1 MEMVRMRVNTIVL
14 AFRELN
20 NAIKGKA
27 RKLVIG
33 TVALIPLLYGSLYLW
48 AFTNPYK
55 TLDTV
60 PVAVV
65 VEDSGAIINGKMRNV
80 GNEIKNRLKNQ
91 KDGSEG
97 FQWNFVDSAKANK
110 GIKNGDYFMV
120 ATIPASFSKCI
131 ASAQYDTP
139 TKAKLHVKYDQASNM
154 LASQIGKTAFRTIRS
169 EISEAIAQEYWEH
182 MFAKVNSASDSLGA
196 AANGAGALHEGSKSL
211 QGGINKLADGSNKL
225 SASLRKLQ
233 GGLGELQK
241 GANTLTEANARS
253 KEGAQYLAQKTQD
266 LANGAQQLSE
276 GTQRLSAAT
285 DEFYEGAQKLAASSN
300 ELEEHVKAGNA
311 ETKTKLAGL
320 LMQAQNPAVT
330 KEDVLANLQSLAEGL
345 GENSNL
351 LETNLSALSAGADKL
366 SDGSLQ
372 IKGGAD
378 AISQGFEAVNTG
390 SNKLAAGA
398 NSLAEGLAQVSNGS
412 EKLNNGVNAA
422 AQGSAKI
429 VNGSDQ
435 LNSGAKKLSDN
446 TPKLVEGAKKLHDGL
461 KDAQKSGK
469 INNIKQ
475 KSKMMSAP
483 VALKEH
489 DYSHVENYGTGF
501 APYFISIGLW
511 VGALMATF
519 VLRVMDRRAIL
530 NGMNPLKSA
539 LISFT
544 PFVIMGVVQAVIL
557 MGVVHGALKLQIDN
571 VGAFYALGII
581 ASIVFMAIMQMI
593 MVVFKI
599 PGRIVAIV
607 LLMLQITSSAGTFPV
622 QMTPSFFRAVH
633 PYLPMTYSILGL
645 RQAMAG
651 RNSGAI
657 ASSIG
662 ILVIFGI
669 IAIAITSIVDC
680 VKRTVTMFDLHP
692 VITLEA

>member
-1 MEMVRMRVNTIVL
+1 MGMVTMRVNTIAL

-20 NAIKGKA
+20 NAMKGKA

-55 TLDTV
+55 TLNTV

-65 VEDSGAIINGKMRNV
+65 VEDNGAMINGKMRNI
-80 GNEIKNRLKNQ
+80 GNEIKTRLKNQ

-97 FQWNFVDSAKANK
+97 FQWNFVSSSEANK
-110 GIKNGDYFMV
+110 GLKNGNYFMV

-131 ASAQYDTP
+131 ASAQYETP

-154 LASQIGKTAFRTIRS
+154 LASQIGKTAFRTMRS
-169 EISEAIAQEYWEH
+169 EISEAIAEEYWEH
-182 MFAKVNSASDSLGA
+182 MFAKVNAASDSLGA

-211 QGGINKLADGSNKL
+211 QGGIDKLANGSNQL
-225 SASLRKLQ
+225 SQSLRKLQ
-233 GGLGELQK
+233 GGLGELQQ
-241 GANTLTEANARS
+241 GANTLTQANVRS
-253 KEGAQYLAQKTQD
+253 KEGAKYLAQKTQD

-285 DEFYEGAQKLAASSN
+285 NEFYEGAQKLAASSN

-311 ETKTKLAGL
+311 ETKTQIAAL

-366 SDGSLQ
+366 SAGSLQ
-372 IKGGAD
+372 IKGGAE
-378 AISQGFEAVNTG
+378 AISQGVENINTG
-390 SNKLAAGA
+390 SSKLSAGA
-398 NSLAEGLAQVSNGS
+398 SNLANGLVQVSNGS
-412 EKLNNGVNAA
+412 ENLNNGITRA

-469 INNIKQ
+469 IDNIVQ

-483 VALKEH
+483 VALQEH
-489 DYSHVENYGTGF
+489 EYSHVENYGTGF

-519 VLRVMDRRAIL
+519 VLRVMDRRALL
-530 NGMNPLKSA
+530 NGMNPLKST
-539 LISFT
+539 LISLT
-544 PFVIMGVVQAVIL
+544 PFVIMGVVQSVIL
-557 MGVVHGALKLQIDN
+557 LGVVHVVLGLQIDN
-571 VGAFYALGII
+571 IPAFYALGII
-581 ASIVFMAIMQMI
+581 AGISFMAIMQMI
-593 MVVFKI
+593 MTAFHI
-599 PGRIVAIV
+599 PGRIVAII

-622 QMTPSFFRAVH
+622 EMTPTFFRTVH
-633 PYLPMTYSILGL
+633 PYLPMTYSIMAL

-651 RNSGAI
+651 KNNGEIVSG
-657 ASSIG
+657 IG
-662 ILVIFGI
+662 MLVLFGV
-669 IAIAITSIVDC
+669 IAIAITSIIAYK
-680 VKRTVTMFDLHP
+680 KRTVTMFDLHP

>member
-1 MEMVRMRVNTIVL
+1 MRVNTIAL

-20 NAIKGKA
+20 NMMKGKA

-33 TVALIPLLYGSLYLW
+33 AVALIPLLYGSLYLW

-65 VEDSGAIINGKMRNV
+65 VEDNGAMINGKMRNI
-80 GNEIKNRLKNQ
+80 GNEIKTRLKNQ

-97 FQWNFVDSAKANK
+97 FQWNFVNSAEANK
-110 GIKNGDYFMV
+110 GLKNGNYFMV

-154 LASQIGKTAFRTIRS
+154 LASQIGKTAFRTMRT

-225 SASLRKLQ
+225 SQSLQKLQ

-285 DEFYEGAQKLAASSN
+285 SEFYEGAQKLAASSN

-311 ETKTKLAGL
+311 ETKAQITGL
-320 LMQAQNPAVT
+320 LMQAKNPAVT
-330 KEDVLANLQSLAEGL
+330 KEDVLANLQSWAEGL

-366 SDGSLQ
+366 SAGSLQ

-378 AISQGFEAVNTG
+378 ALMQGMEKVNVG
-390 SNKLAAGA
+390 SNKLVAGT
-398 NSLAEGLAQVSNGS
+398 NKLADGLAQVSNGS
-412 EKLNNGVNAA
+412 EKLNSGVNEA
-422 AQGSAKI
+422 AQGSGKI
-429 VNGSDQ
+429 VNGSNQ
-435 LNSGAKKLSDN
+435 LNSGVKKLSDN
-446 TPKLVEGAKKLHDGL
+446 TPKLVDGAKKLHDGL

-469 INNIKQ
+469 INNIVQ

-483 VALKEH
+483 VSLEEH
-489 DYSHVENYGTGF
+489 EYSHVENYGTGF
-501 APYFISIGLW
+501 APYFISIALW

-539 LISFT
+539 LISLT
-544 PFVIMGVVQAVIL
+544 PFVLMGVVQAIIL
-557 MGVVHGALKLQIDN
+557 MGVVQGALKLQIDN
-571 VGAFYALGII
+571 VCAFYALGII
-581 ASIVFMAIMQMI
+581 AVSYTH
-593 MVVFKI
+593 
-599 PGRIVAIV
+599 
-607 LLMLQITSSAGTFPV
+607 L
-622 QMTPSFFRAVH
+622 
-633 PYLPMTYSILGL
+633 
-645 RQAMAG
+645 
-651 RNSGAI
+651 
-657 ASSIG
+657 
-662 ILVIFGI
+662 
-669 IAIAITSIVDC
+669 
-680 VKRTVTMFDLHP
+680 
-692 VITLEA
+692 

>member
-1 MEMVRMRVNTIVL
+1 MGMVTMRVNTIAL
-14 AFRELN
+14 AFREIN
-20 NAIKGKA
+20 NAMKGKA

-55 TLDTV
+55 TLNTV

-65 VEDSGAIINGKMRNV
+65 VEDNGAMINGKMRNI
-80 GNEIKNRLKNQ
+80 GNEIKTRLKNQ

-97 FQWNFVDSAKANK
+97 FQWNFVNSAEANK
-110 GIKNGDYFMV
+110 GLKNGNYFMV

-131 ASAQYDTP
+131 ASAQYETP

-154 LASQIGKTAFRTIRS
+154 LASQIGKTAFHTMRS
-169 EISEAIAQEYWEH
+169 EISEAIAEEYWEH
-182 MFAKVNSASDSLGA
+182 MFAKVNAASDSLGA

-211 QGGINKLADGSNKL
+211 QGGIDKLANGSNQL
-225 SASLRKLQ
+225 SQSLRKLQ
-233 GGLGELQK
+233 GGLGELQQ
-241 GANTLTEANARS
+241 GANTLTQANVRS
-253 KEGAQYLAQKTQD
+253 KEGAKYLAQKTQD

-285 DEFYEGAQKLAASSN
+285 NEFYEGAQKLAASSN

-311 ETKTKLAGL
+311 ETKTQIAAL

-366 SDGSLQ
+366 SAGSLQ
-372 IKGGAD
+372 IKGGAE
-378 AISQGFEAVNTG
+378 AISQGVENINTG
-390 SNKLAAGA
+390 SSKLSAGA
-398 NSLAEGLAQVSNGS
+398 SNLANGLVQVSNGS
-412 EKLNNGVNAA
+412 ENLNNGITRA

-446 TPKLVEGAKKLHDGL
+446 TPKLVEGTKKLHDGL

-469 INNIKQ
+469 IDNIVQ

-483 VALKEH
+483 VALQEH
-489 DYSHVENYGTGF
+489 EYSHVENYGTGF

-519 VLRVMDRRAIL
+519 VLRVMDRRALL
-530 NGMNPLKSA
+530 NGMNPLKST
-539 LISFT
+539 LISLT
-544 PFVIMGVVQAVIL
+544 PFVIMGVVQSVIL
-557 MGVVHGALKLQIDN
+557 LGVVHVVLGLQIDN
-571 VGAFYALGII
+571 IPAFYALGII
-581 ASIVFMAIMQMI
+581 AGISFMAIMQMI
-593 MVVFKI
+593 MTAFHI
-599 PGRIVAIV
+599 PGRIVAII

-622 QMTPSFFRAVH
+622 EMTPTFFRTVH
-633 PYLPMTYSILGL
+633 PYLPMTYSIMAL

-651 RNSGAI
+651 KNNGEIVSG
-657 ASSIG
+657 IG
-662 ILVIFGI
+662 MLVLFGV
-669 IAIAITSIVDC
+669 IAIAITSIIAYK
-680 VKRTVTMFDLHP
+680 KRTVTMFDLHP

>member
-1 MEMVRMRVNTIVL
+1 MRVNTIVL

-65 VEDSGAIINGKMRNV
+65 VEDNGAIINGKMRNV

-97 FQWNFVDSAKANK
+97 FQWNFVNSAKANK
-110 GIKNGDYFMV
+110 GLKNGDYFMV

-435 LNSGAKKLSDN
+435 LNSGAKKLSEN
-446 TPKLVEGAKKLHDGL
+446 TPKLVDGAKKLHEGL
-461 KDAQKSGK
+461 KNAQKSGK

-483 VALKEH
+483 VSLEEH
-489 DYSHVENYGTGF
+489 EYSHVENYGTGF

-544 PFVIMGVVQAVIL
+544 PFVLMGVVQAIIL

-571 VGAFYALGII
+571 VAAFYALGII

-593 MVVFKI
+593 MAVFKI

-651 RNSGAI
+651 KNSGAI

-692 VITLEA
+692 VITLEV

>member
-1 MEMVRMRVNTIVL
+1 MRVNTIAL

-20 NAIKGKA
+20 NMMKGKA

-33 TVALIPLLYGSLYLW
+33 AVALIPLLYGSLYLW

-65 VEDSGAIINGKMRNV
+65 VEDNGAMINGKMRNI
-80 GNEIKNRLKNQ
+80 GNEIKTRLKNQ

-97 FQWNFVDSAKANK
+97 FQWNFVNSAEANK
-110 GIKNGDYFMV
+110 GLKNGNYFMV

-154 LASQIGKTAFRTIRS
+154 LASQIGKTAFRTMRT

-225 SASLRKLQ
+225 SQSLQKLQ

-285 DEFYEGAQKLAASSN
+285 SEFYEGAQKLAASSN

-311 ETKTKLAGL
+311 ETKAQITGL
-320 LMQAQNPAVT
+320 LMQAKNPAVT
-330 KEDVLANLQSLAEGL
+330 KEDVLANLQSWAEGL

-366 SDGSLQ
+366 SAGSLQ

-378 AISQGFEAVNTG
+378 ALMQGMEKVNVG
-390 SNKLAAGA
+390 SNKLVAGT
-398 NSLAEGLAQVSNGS
+398 NKLADGLAQVSNGS
-412 EKLNNGVNAA
+412 EKLNSGVNEA
-422 AQGSAKI
+422 AQGSGKI
-429 VNGSDQ
+429 VNGSNQ
-435 LNSGAKKLSDN
+435 LNSGVKKLSDN
-446 TPKLVEGAKKLHDGL
+446 TPKLVDGAKKLHDGL

-469 INNIKQ
+469 INNIVQ

-483 VALKEH
+483 VSLEEH
-489 DYSHVENYGTGF
+489 EYSHVENYGTGF
-501 APYFISIGLW
+501 APYFISIALW

-539 LISFT
+539 LISLT
-544 PFVIMGVVQAVIL
+544 PFVLMGVVQAIIL
-557 MGVVHGALKLQIDN
+557 MGVVQGALKLQIDN
-571 VGAFYALGII
+571 VCAFYALGII

-593 MVVFKI
+593 MVVFRI

-633 PYLPMTYSILGL
+633 PYLPMTYSIMGL
-645 RQAMAG
+645 RQAMSG
-651 RNSGAI
+651 KNSGEI
-657 ASSIG
+657 VSGIG
-662 ILVIFGI
+662 MLVLFGV
-669 IAIAITSIVDC
+669 IAIAITSIALRM
-680 VKRTVTMFDLHP
+680 KRTVTMFDLHP
-692 VITLEA
+692 VITLDA

>member
-1 MEMVRMRVNTIVL
+1 MRVNTLAL

-20 NAIKGKA
+20 NTLKGKA

-55 TLDTV
+55 TLNTV

-65 VEDSGAIINGKMRNV
+65 VEDNGAMINGKMRNI
-80 GNEIKNRLKNQ
+80 GNEIKTRLKNQ

-97 FQWNFVDSAKANK
+97 FQWNFVNSAEANK
-110 GIKNGDYFMV
+110 GLKNGNYFMV

-154 LASQIGKTAFRTIRS
+154 LASQIGKTAFRTMRT

-225 SASLRKLQ
+225 SQSLQKLQ

-285 DEFYEGAQKLAASSN
+285 SEFYEGAQKLAASSN

-311 ETKTKLAGL
+311 ETKAQITGL
-320 LMQAQNPAVT
+320 LMQAKNPAVT
-330 KEDVLANLQSLAEGL
+330 KEDVLANLQSWAEGL

-366 SDGSLQ
+366 SAGSLQ

-378 AISQGFEAVNTG
+378 ALMQGMEKVNVG
-390 SNKLAAGA
+390 SNKLVAGT
-398 NSLAEGLAQVSNGS
+398 NKLADGLAQVSNGS
-412 EKLNNGVNAA
+412 EKLNSGVNEA
-422 AQGSAKI
+422 AQGSTKI
-429 VNGSDQ
+429 VNGSNQ
-435 LNSGAKKLSDN
+435 LNSGVKKLSDN
-446 TPKLVEGAKKLHDGL
+446 TPKLVDGAKKLHDGL

-469 INNIKQ
+469 INNIVQ

-483 VALKEH
+483 VSLEEH
-489 DYSHVENYGTGF
+489 EYSHVENYGTGF
-501 APYFISIGLW
+501 APYFISIALW

-539 LISFT
+539 LISLT
-544 PFVIMGVVQAVIL
+544 PFVLMGVVQAIIL
-557 MGVVHGALKLQIDN
+557 MGVVQGALKLQIDN
-571 VGAFYALGII
+571 VCAFYALGII

-593 MVVFKI
+593 MVVFRI

-622 QMTPSFFRAVH
+622 QMTPAFFRAVH
-633 PYLPMTYSILGL
+633 PYLPMTYSIMGL

-651 RNSGAI
+651 KNSGEI
-657 ASSIG
+657 
-662 ILVIFGI
+662 VFGI
-669 IAIAITSIVDC
+669 EMLVLFGVIAIAITSIAC
-680 VKRTVTMFDLHP
+680 RMKRTVTMFDLHP

>member
-1 MEMVRMRVNTIVL
+1 MRVNTIVL

-65 VEDSGAIINGKMRNV
+65 VEDSGAIINGKMRNI
-80 GNEIKNRLKNQ
+80 GNEIKTRLRNQ

-571 VGAFYALGII
+571 VAAFYALGII

-622 QMTPSFFRAVH
+622 QMTPSFFRVVH

-651 RNSGAI
+651 KNSGAI
-657 ASSIG
+657 TSSIG
-662 ILVIFGI
+662 ILVLFGV
-669 IAIAITSIVDC
+669 IAIAITSIVARM
-680 VKRTVTMFDLHP
+680 KRTVTMFDLHP

>member
-1 MEMVRMRVNTIVL
+1 MRVNTIAL

-20 NAIKGKA
+20 NAMKGKA

-55 TLDTV
+55 TLNTV

-65 VEDSGAIINGKMRNV
+65 VEDNGAMINGKMRNI
-80 GNEIKNRLKNQ
+80 GNEIKTRLKNQ

-97 FQWNFVDSAKANK
+97 FQWNFVNSAEANK
-110 GIKNGDYFMV
+110 GLKNGNYFMV

-154 LASQIGKTAFRTIRS
+154 LASQIGKTAFRTMRT

-211 QGGINKLADGSNKL
+211 QGGINKLANGSNQL
-225 SASLRKLQ
+225 SQSLRKLQ

-241 GANTLTEANARS
+241 GANTLTEANTRS
-253 KEGAQYLAQKTQD
+253 KEGAKYLAQKTQD

-285 DEFYEGAQKLAASSN
+285 NEFYEGAQKLAASSN

-311 ETKTKLAGL
+311 ETKTQIAGL

-366 SDGSLQ
+366 SAGSLQ
-372 IKGGAD
+372 IKGGAE
-378 AISQGFEAVNTG
+378 AISQGVESINAG
-390 SNKLAAGA
+390 SNRLAAGA
-398 NSLAEGLAQVSNGS
+398 NNLANGLAQVSNGS
-412 EKLNNGVNAA
+412 ENLNNGITSA

-446 TPKLVEGAKKLHDGL
+446 TPKLVAGAKKLHDGL

-469 INNIKQ
+469 IDNIVQ

-483 VALKEH
+483 VALQEH
-489 DYSHVENYGTGF
+489 EYSHVENYGTGF

-519 VLRVMDRRAIL
+519 VLRVMDRRALL
-530 NGMNPLKSA
+530 NGMNPLKST
-539 LISFT
+539 LISLT
-544 PFVIMGVVQAVIL
+544 PFVIMGVVQSVIL
-557 MGVVHGALKLQIDN
+557 LGVVHVVLGLQIDN
-571 VGAFYALGII
+571 IPAFYALGII
-581 ASIVFMAIMQMI
+581 AGISFMAIMQMI
-593 MVVFKI
+593 MTAFHI
-599 PGRIVAIV
+599 PGRIVAII

-622 QMTPSFFRAVH
+622 EMTPTFFRTVH
-633 PYLPMTYSILGL
+633 PYLPMTYSIMAL

-651 RNSGAI
+651 KNSGEI
-657 ASSIG
+657 VSGIG
-662 ILVIFGI
+662 MLVLFGV
-669 IAIAITSIVDC
+669 IAIAITSIIAYK
-680 VKRTVTMFDLHP
+680 KRTVTMFDLHP

>member
-1 MEMVRMRVNTIVL
+1 MHVSTIAL
-14 AFRELN
+14 AFREIN
-20 NAIKGKA
+20 NTMKGKA

-65 VEDSGAIINGKMRNV
+65 VEDNGAMINGKMRNI
-80 GNEIKNRLKNQ
+80 GNEIKTRLKNQ

-97 FQWNFVDSAKANK
+97 FQWNFVNSAEANK
-110 GIKNGDYFMV
+110 GLKNGNYFMV

-154 LASQIGKTAFRTIRS
+154 LASQIGKTAFRTMRT

-225 SASLRKLQ
+225 SQSLQKLQ

-285 DEFYEGAQKLAASSN
+285 SEFYEGAQKLAASSN

-311 ETKTKLAGL
+311 ETKAQITGL

-330 KEDVLANLQSLAEGL
+330 KEDVLANLQRLAEGL

-366 SDGSLQ
+366 SAGSLQ

-378 AISQGFEAVNTG
+378 ALMQGMEKVNVG
-390 SNKLAAGA
+390 SDKLVAGTNKLAD
-398 NSLAEGLAQVSNGS
+398 GLAQVSNGS
-412 EKLNNGVNAA
+412 EKLNSGVNEA

-446 TPKLVEGAKKLHDGL
+446 TPKLVDGTKKLHDGL

-469 INNIKQ
+469 VNGIVQ

-483 VALKEH
+483 VSLEEH
-489 DYSHVENYGTGF
+489 EYSHVENYGTGF
-501 APYFISIGLW
+501 APYFISIALW
-511 VGALMATF
+511 VGALMTTF

-539 LISFT
+539 LISLM
-544 PFVIMGVVQAVIL
+544 PFVIMGVSQAIIL
-557 MGVVHGALKLQIDN
+557 MGVVQGALKFQIDN
-571 VGAFYALGII
+571 VVAFYALGIL

-593 MVVFKI
+593 MVVFRM

-622 QMTPSFFRAVH
+622 QMTPAFFRAVH
-633 PYLPMTYSILGL
+633 PYLPMTYSIMGL
-645 RQAMAG
+645 RQAMSG
-651 RNSGAI
+651 KNSGEI
-657 ASSIG
+657 VSGIG
-662 ILVIFGI
+662 MLVLFGV
-669 IAIAITSIVDC
+669 IAIAITSIAFRM
-680 VKRTVTMFDLHP
+680 KRTVKMFDLHP
-692 VITLEA
+692 VITLDA

>member
-1 MEMVRMRVNTIVL
+1 MHVNTIAL
-14 AFRELN
+14 AFREIN
-20 NAIKGKA
+20 NTMKGKA

-65 VEDSGAIINGKMRNV
+65 VEDNGAMINGKMRNI
-80 GNEIKNRLKNQ
+80 GNEIKTRLKNQ

-97 FQWNFVDSAKANK
+97 FQWNFVNSAEANK
-110 GIKNGDYFMV
+110 GLKNGNYFMV

-154 LASQIGKTAFRTIRS
+154 LASQIGKTAFRTMRT

-225 SASLRKLQ
+225 SQSLQKLQ

-285 DEFYEGAQKLAASSN
+285 SEFYEGAQKLAASSN

-311 ETKTKLAGL
+311 ETKAQITGL

-351 LETNLSALSAGADKL
+351 LETNLSALSAGADKV
-366 SDGSLQ
+366 SAGSLQ

-378 AISQGFEAVNTG
+378 AISQGIEAVNTG

-398 NSLAEGLAQVSNGS
+398 NNLADGLAQVSNGS

-446 TPKLVEGAKKLHDGL
+446 TPKLVDGAKKLHDGL

-469 INNIKQ
+469 VNGIVQ

-483 VALKEH
+483 VSLEEH
-489 DYSHVENYGTGF
+489 EYSHVENYGTGF
-501 APYFISIGLW
+501 APYFISIALW
-511 VGALMATF
+511 VGALMTTF

-539 LISFT
+539 LVSLT
-544 PFVIMGVVQAVIL
+544 PFVIMGVVQAIIL
-557 MGVVHGALKLQIDN
+557 MGVVQGALKFQIDN

-593 MVVFKI
+593 MVVFRM

-633 PYLPMTYSILGL
+633 PYLPMTYSIMGL
-645 RQAMAG
+645 RQAMSG
-651 RNSGAI
+651 KNSGEI
-657 ASSIG
+657 VSG
-662 ILVIFGI
+662 VGMLVLFGV
-669 IAIAITSIVDC
+669 IAIAITSIAFRM
-680 VKRTVTMFDLHP
+680 KRTVKMFDLHP
-692 VITLEA
+692 VITLDA

>member
-1 MEMVRMRVNTIVL
+1 MRVNTIVL

-378 AISQGFEAVNTG
+378 AISQGFDAVNTG

-435 LNSGAKKLSDN
+435 LNSGAKKLSEN
-446 TPKLVEGAKKLHDGL
+446 TPKLVDGAKKLHEGL
-461 KDAQKSGK
+461 KNAQNSSK

-544 PFVIMGVVQAVIL
+544 PFVLMGVVQAIIL

-571 VGAFYALGII
+571 VAAFYALGII

-593 MVVFKI
+593 MAVFKI

-622 QMTPSFFRAVH
+622 QMTPSFFRVVH

>member
-1 MEMVRMRVNTIVL
+1 
-14 AFRELN
+14 
-20 NAIKGKA
+20 
-27 RKLVIG
+27 
-33 TVALIPLLYGSLYLW
+33 
-48 AFTNPYK
+48 
-55 TLDTV
+55 
-60 PVAVV
+60 
-65 VEDSGAIINGKMRNV
+65 RNI
-80 GNEIKNRLKNQ
+80 GNEIKTRLKNQ

-97 FQWNFVDSAKANK
+97 FQWNFVNSAEANK
-110 GIKNGDYFMV
+110 GLKNGNYFMV

-154 LASQIGKTAFRTIRS
+154 LASQIGKTAFRTMRT

-225 SASLRKLQ
+225 SQSLQKLQ

-285 DEFYEGAQKLAASSN
+285 SEFYEGAQKLAASSN

-311 ETKTKLAGL
+311 ETKAQITGL

-366 SDGSLQ
+366 SAGSLQ

-378 AISQGFEAVNTG
+378 AISQGIEAVNTG

-398 NSLAEGLAQVSNGS
+398 NNLADGLAQVSNGS

-446 TPKLVEGAKKLHDGL
+446 TPKLVDGAKKLHDGL

-469 INNIKQ
+469 VNGIVQ

-483 VALKEH
+483 VSLEEH
-489 DYSHVENYGTGF
+489 EYSHVENYGTGF
-501 APYFISIGLW
+501 APYFISIALW
-511 VGALMATF
+511 VGALMTTF

-539 LISFT
+539 LISLT
-544 PFVIMGVVQAVIL
+544 PFVIMGVAQAIIL
-557 MGVVHGALKLQIDN
+557 MGVVQGALKFQIDN

-593 MVVFKI
+593 MVVFRM

-622 QMTPSFFRAVH
+622 QMTPAFFRAVH
-633 PYLPMTYSILGL
+633 PYLPMTYSIMGL
-645 RQAMAG
+645 RQAMSG
-651 RNSGAI
+651 KNSGEI
-657 ASSIG
+657 VSCIG
-662 ILVIFGI
+662 MLVLFGV
-669 IAIAITSIVDC
+669 IAIAITSIAFRM
-680 VKRTVTMFDLHP
+680 KRTVKMFDLHP
-692 VITLEA
+692 VITLDA

>member
-1 MEMVRMRVNTIVL
+1 MRVNTLSL

-20 NAIKGKA
+20 NTLKGKA

-55 TLDTV
+55 TLNTV

-65 VEDSGAIINGKMRNV
+65 VEDNGAVINGKMRNI
-80 GNEIKNRLKNQ
+80 GNEIKTRLKNQ

-97 FQWNFVDSAKANK
+97 FQWNFVNSAEANK
-110 GIKNGDYFMV
+110 GLKNGNYFMV

-131 ASAQYDTP
+131 ASAQYETP

-154 LASQIGKTAFRTIRS
+154 LASQIGKTAFHTMRS
-169 EISEAIAQEYWEH
+169 EISEAIAQEYWEN
-182 MFAKVNSASDSLGA
+182 MFAKVNSASDSLGDA
-196 AANGAGALHEGSKSL
+196 VNGAGALHEGSKSL
-211 QGGINKLADGSNKL
+211 QNGVNKLADGSSQL
-225 SASLRKLQ
+225 SQSLRKLQ
-233 GGLGELQK
+233 GGLSELQK
-241 GANTLTEANARS
+241 GANTLSKANARS
-253 KEGAQYLAQKTQD
+253 KAGAQYLAQKTQD
-266 LANGAQQLSE
+266 LANGAQQLSK
-276 GTQRLSAAT
+276 GTQKLSAAT
-285 DEFYEGAQKLAASSN
+285 SEFYDGAQKLSASSS
-300 ELEEHVKAGNA
+300 ELEERVKAGNA
-311 ETKTKLAGL
+311 ETKAQIMGL
-320 LMQAQNPAVT
+320 LMKAQDPRVT
-330 KEDVLANLQSLAEGL
+330 KEDVLASLQGLAGGL
-345 GENSNL
+345 SENSDL

-366 SDGSLQ
+366 SAGSLQ

-378 AISQGFEAVNTG
+378 AISQGVEAVNTG

-412 EKLNNGVNAA
+412 EKLNNGANAA

-435 LNSGAKKLSDN
+435 LNYGAKKLSDN

-461 KDAQKSGK
+461 KNSQKSGK
-469 INNIKQ
+469 INNIVQ

-483 VALKEH
+483 VSLEEH
-489 DYSHVENYGTGF
+489 EYSHVENYGTGF

-539 LISFT
+539 LISLT
-544 PFVIMGVVQAVIL
+544 PFVLMGVVQAVIL
-557 MGVVHGALKLQIDN
+557 MGVVHVVLKLQIDN
-571 VGAFYALGII
+571 VLAFYGLGII
-581 ASIVFMAIMQMI
+581 ASIMFMAIMQMI
-593 MVVFKI
+593 MVIFHI

-622 QMTPSFFRAVH
+622 QMTPAFFRAVH
-633 PYLPMTYSILGL
+633 PYLPMTYSIMGL

-651 RNSGAI
+651 KNSGEI
-657 ASSIG
+657 VSGIG
-662 ILVIFGI
+662 MLVLFGV
-669 IAIAITSIVDC
+669 IAIAITSIVARM
-680 VKRTVTMFDLHP
+680 KRTVTMFDLHP

>member
-1 MEMVRMRVNTIVL
+1 MRVNTIAL

-20 NAIKGKA
+20 NMMKGKA

-33 TVALIPLLYGSLYLW
+33 AVALIPLLYGSLYLW

-65 VEDSGAIINGKMRNV
+65 VEDNGAMINGKMRNI
-80 GNEIKNRLKNQ
+80 GNEIKTRLKNQ

-97 FQWNFVDSAKANK
+97 FQWNFVNSAEANK
-110 GIKNGDYFMV
+110 GLKNGNYFMV

-154 LASQIGKTAFRTIRS
+154 LASQIGKTAFRTMRT

-225 SASLRKLQ
+225 SQSLQKLQ

-311 ETKTKLAGL
+311 ETKAQITGL

-366 SDGSLQ
+366 SAGSLQ

-378 AISQGFEAVNTG
+378 ALMQGMEKVNVG
-390 SNKLAAGA
+390 SNKLVAGT
-398 NSLAEGLAQVSNGS
+398 NKLADGLAQVSNGS
-412 EKLNNGVNAA
+412 EKLNSGVNEA
-422 AQGSAKI
+422 AQGSSKI
-429 VNGSDQ
+429 VNGSNQ
-435 LNSGAKKLSDN
+435 LNSGVKKLSDN
-446 TPKLVEGAKKLHDGL
+446 TPKLVDGAKKLHDGL

-469 INNIKQ
+469 VNGIVQ

-483 VALKEH
+483 VSLEEH
-489 DYSHVENYGTGF
+489 EYSHVENYGTGF
-501 APYFISIGLW
+501 APYFISIALW

-539 LISFT
+539 LISLT
-544 PFVIMGVVQAVIL
+544 PFVLMGVVQAIIL
-557 MGVVHGALKLQIDN
+557 MGVVQGALKLQIDN

-593 MVVFKI
+593 MVVFRI

-622 QMTPSFFRAVH
+622 QMTPAFFRAVH
-633 PYLPMTYSILGL
+633 PYLPMTYSIMGL
-645 RQAMAG
+645 RQAMSG
-651 RNSGAI
+651 KNSGEI
-657 ASSIG
+657 VSGIG
-662 ILVIFGI
+662 MLVLFGV
-669 IAIAITSIVDC
+669 IAIAITSIAC
-680 VKRTVTMFDLHP
+680 RMKRTVTMFDLHP

>member
-1 MEMVRMRVNTIVL
+1 MRVNTIAL

-20 NAIKGKA
+20 NTMKGKA

-65 VEDSGAIINGKMRNV
+65 VEDNGAMINGKMRNI
-80 GNEIKNRLKNQ
+80 GNEIKTRLKNQ

-97 FQWNFVDSAKANK
+97 FQWNFVNSAEANK
-110 GIKNGDYFMV
+110 GLKNGNYFMV

-154 LASQIGKTAFRTIRS
+154 LASQIGKTAFRTMRT

-225 SASLRKLQ
+225 SQSLQKLQ

-241 GANTLTEANARS
+241 GASRLTEANARS

-285 DEFYEGAQKLAASSN
+285 SEFYEGAQKLAASSN

-311 ETKTKLAGL
+311 ETKAQITGL

-366 SDGSLQ
+366 SAGSLQ

-378 AISQGFEAVNTG
+378 ALMQGMEKVNVG
-390 SNKLAAGA
+390 SDKLAAGT
-398 NSLAEGLAQVSNGS
+398 NQLADGLAQVSNGS
-412 EKLNNGVNAA
+412 EKLNSGVNEA
-422 AQGSAKI
+422 AQGSVKI
-429 VNGSDQ
+429 VNGSNQ

-446 TPKLVEGAKKLHDGL
+446 TPKLVDGAKKLHDGL
-461 KDAQKSGK
+461 KNAQKSGK
-469 INNIKQ
+469 INNIAQ

-483 VALKEH
+483 VSLEEH
-489 DYSHVENYGTGF
+489 EYSHVENYGTGF

-539 LISFT
+539 LISLT
-544 PFVIMGVVQAVIL
+544 PFVIMGVVQAIIL
-557 MGVVHGALKLQIDN
+557 MGVVQGALKLQIDN
-571 VGAFYALGII
+571 VCAFYALGII

-593 MVVFKI
+593 MVVFHI

-622 QMTPSFFRAVH
+622 QMTPAFFRAVH
-633 PYLPMTYSILGL
+633 PYLPMTYSIMGL

-651 RNSGAI
+651 KNSGEI
-657 ASSIG
+657 VSGIG
-662 ILVIFGI
+662 MLVLFGV
-669 IAIAITSIVDC
+669 IAIAITSIAC
-680 VKRTVTMFDLHP
+680 RMKRTVTMFDLHP